1 MVPTE
6 FLTGYVAAL
15 NRPLLPKGNLSRSAT
30 RRAVEDCHDF
40 FLANREQLEEAVG
53 NHGYSWLDAGTDFYL
68 SRNDEGGYSERESLA
83 LEVAAELHGAALS
96 FGGFENEESHDV
108 GG

>member
-15 NRPLLPKGNLSRSAT
+15 NRPLLPKGGLSRSAT

-40 FLANREQLEEAVG
+40 FLANREHLEEAVG
-53 NHGYSWLDAGTDFYL
+53 NHGYSWLQAGTDFYL
-68 SRNDEGGYSERESLA
+68 SRNDKGGYAEREALA

-96 FGGFENEESHDV
+96 FGGFEDD
-108 GG
+108 

>member
-6 FLTGYVAAL
+6 FLTGFVAAR
-15 NRPLLPKGNLSRSAT
+15 NRPLLNKGGLSRSAT

-40 FLANREQLEEAVG
+40 FLANREQLEEAVAT
-53 NHGYSWLDAGTDFYL
+53 HGYSWLQAGTDFYL
-68 SRNDEGGYSERESLA
+68 SRNDQGGYAEREALA

-96 FGGFENEESHDV
+96 FGGFDDEGSH
-108 GG
+108 